1 MVLKKF
7 TMYLLIL
14 LVVLLP
20 VLGVDAAKKKTT
32 TKKTT
37 TTTSTTVAGKKV
49 KFYIFYGSTCGYCQR
64 LHNYV
69 AELEKDPTINYMFE
83 VVDYEVWG
91 DTDNNALM
99 VEVAEEMDYDIQGVP
114 VYVIGEKIYGGYA
127 AESHNDL
134 IRKAIE
140 DAYKNPDTKDIVG
153 QIAAEILSGDR
164 HASESSKNRT
174 VGFVI
179 LGITAIVVIAIL
191 FSKNNTTYYDDD
203 DDDDEVEE
211 KKIEAKVDK
220 KEVKKTTTKN
230 TTTKKKADTKNKK

>member
-91 DTDNNALM
+91 NYNNSELM
-99 VEVAEEMDYDIQGVP
+99 KRVADSLNYNVTGVP
-114 VYVIGEKIYGGYA
+114 TYIIGEKIFSGYS
-127 AESHNDL
+127 ERYNNT
-134 IRKAIE
+134 IREAIE
-140 DAYKNPDTKDIVG
+140 EAYQNKNTKD
-153 QIAAEILSGDR
+153 
-164 HASESSKNRT
+164 
-174 VGFVI
+174 
-179 LGITAIVVIAIL
+179 VVLPII
-191 FSKNNTTYYDDD
+191 
-203 DDDDEVEE
+203 EE
-211 KKIEAKVDK
+211 MIE
-220 KEVKKTTTKN
+220 EN
-230 TTTKKKADTKNKK
+230 Q